1 MKRNN
6 LLALV
11 MAVVMLMPVLTSCKV
26 SGKGGNIVVKASDPW
41 YETTKFLL
49 EKDLRETDKV
59 NNTQLCASDDKI
71 FYLYTAT
78 DAMWTTRT
86 VLDTYDDNGNLLK
99 RKVAKCPTLEGF
111 HLNDLFY
118 ATIDSEGKTLKTI
131 IYMYYDGGYGPAF
144 ADIDTETGIIS
155 NVKSLYSPRVEK
167 VKKPDAGL
175 FKVAGVGEYAIAVC
189 DCSVGGGMVD
199 YQLLLYKDTEFVGE
213 LEMSQVNLIYLMD
226 GFSINPATNSLYAAG
241 YIESGA
247 ITMEFDLD
255 TGRLKSKKPFGESDS
270 KEVNFADYTVTLNGE
285 LCKIDT
291 LGNIERLDINTM
303 SPQTVIDANWY
314 SPCFLALNKNEVY
327 ENCQI
332 VSVTENRTVIMDRE
346 STMYSGFE
354 TTEYEYARILKK
366 ADKNPHAGK
375 KVIELALPLESGIS
389 EYLAEAIFEFNKTDN
404 EYLIR
409 VWDKYKTGLT
419 IGRAIGH
426 SVDEAEQKEFK
437 MIQDLKGDEAP
448 DIAIGVQKDYA
459 MRDEVF
465 MDLSDFL
472 DPEVLNDQYTNVIEA
487 GRKNGKLYFLPVTLE
502 IEGLVT
508 KTELLKDG
516 AVGITFNEFEKM
528 IEDKMHGYSPYD
540 YPESSV
546 YNKRSFILSC
556 IDTQSAIA
564 GDKIDFGTE
573 QFRTAVEYAKK
584 NIKYDDFE
592 SMPLEYVSDWTRYRG
607 DCYYVT
613 MDDYLDF
620 VHACKSSKKQF
631 SIIGTPS
638 VDAVGPRFFTRETIS
653 VTASTDVKDGCRKF
667 INYLFAGKA
676 FESDDCEF
684 KYIVTNKTIMDK
696 NIDTL
701 TRHNNETFEYYTNQ
715 VKNGVFI
722 PAAGLDKATGDK
734 AATDEMRESFIKC
747 LSSISTYSY
756 EDYTIDQFVF
766 EELAPYFAG
775 DRSLDDAIKY
785 INDRATKY
793 VREM

>member
-11 MAVVMLMPVLTSCKV
+11 MAVVMLMPVLTSCKLN
-26 SGKGGNIVVKASDPW
+26 GKGGSNVVKANDPW
-41 YETTKFLL
+41 YETTRFELVKDVKTT
-49 EKDLRETDKV
+49 EKAEKTK
-59 NNTQLCASDDKI
+59 LCASNDKL
-71 FYLYTAT
+71 FYIYCLR
-78 DAMWTTRT
+78 DAGWTYRT
-86 VLDTYDDNGNLLK
+86 ILDTYDDDGNLVK
-99 RKVAKCPTLEGF
+99 RMKLSCPSLDDF
-111 HLNDLFY
+111 VIRDLYY
-118 ATIDSEGKTLKTI
+118 ASADPDGKTIKTI
-131 IYMYYDGGYGPAF
+131 IYMSYGNKYGPAF
-144 ADIDTETGIIS
+144 ADIDAETGIIS
-155 NVKSLYSPRVEK
+155 NVKELYSERVKK
-167 VKKPDAGL
+167 VKKADSGLLNIIGAGD
-175 FKVAGVGEYAIAVC
+175 YAVAVC
-189 DCSVGGGMVD
+189 DSSNGPGRIE
-199 YQLLLYKDTEFVGE
+199 YQLLLYKDSEFVGE
-213 LEMSQVNLIYLMD
+213 LDISTVNLIYLMD
-226 GFSINPATNSLYAAG
+226 GFSINPQTDSLFAAG
-241 YIESGA
+241 FSEGSA
-247 ITMEFDLD
+247 ITMEFDLN
-255 TGRLKSKKPFGESDS
+255 TGRLKNKQPYGSSDS
-270 KEVNFADYTVTLNGE
+270 DKINLAEFTMTLNGE
-285 LCKIDT
+285 LCKLDT

-314 SPCFLALNKNEVY
+314 TPCFMALNKNEVY
-327 ENCQI
+327 EDCQI

-354 TTEYEYARILKK
+354 TISYEYARILKK

-389 EYLAEAIFEFNKTDN
+389 KYLAEAIFEFNKTDN

-528 IEDKMHGYSPYD
+528 IEDEMHGFSPYD

-676 FESDDCEF
+676 FESDNCEF

-696 NIDTL
+696 NIETL

-775 DRSLDDAIKY
+775 DRSLDDAITY